1 MSMSVFF
8 KHIFIIISLLS
19 LSTELVAQKK
29 QKETIYKS
37 EYEDVTRNVYN
48 KKLLSLSEIQPPKH
62 IDYKGPEITTGS
74 TFLFGTIS
82 LERAFPTAYPENH
95 YLPYYFSSKA
105 YKCPTALSL
114 LKYYQP
120 IIDKELEKHQ
130 LPKEL
135 NLVPMVCSVFNP
147 TSKNGIGG
155 EGFWHLTY
163 PQAVKY
169 GLRVDEF
176 VDERRDFE
184 KSTFAALSNIKQ
196 LYELYQNWELALAAY
211 SCGVVNV
218 NKAILRSGKKDYK
231 SLYELLPTETNEF
244 VNAFTAMV
252 YIVNYDDY
260 EVVKLKPKFDR
271 DTLTL
276 ERKLQA
282 KALED
287 VIGFDKDQF
296 TFLNPVLNFDKAILP
311 ANYPLY
317 FDKADRKKII
327 EMKDSIYF
335 YQDSILNKPKEIEP
349 KDDLENIPDF
359 DGEPVV
365 YTVKSGDVLGIIA
378 ERYKVSVAE
387 LQSWNNLRGTR
398 IDIGQKLSIY
408 GERQAAP
415 EPVAEEKQ
423 ETKQETP
430 KNNSFSSGDYSIY
443 TVKSGDNLWLIA
455 KNYPGIS
462 ADDIMKFNN
471 IDANLNIGQQLKIP
485 KK

>member
-1 MSMSVFF
+1 MCLLFKKYLLLFVLLVVFSWVS
-8 KHIFIIISLLS
+8 I
-19 LSTELVAQKK
+19 AQPK
-29 QKETIYKS
+29 QKSTIYKT
-37 EYEDVTRNVYN
+37 EFENVNRNNYN
-48 KKLLSLSEIQPPKH
+48 KRLIALSKTQPPKH

-74 TFLFGTIS
+74 QFLFGNEP
-82 LERAFPTAYPENH
+82 LEKAFPTAYPENH
-95 YLPYYFSSKA
+95 YLPFYFSLKA

-114 LKYYQP
+114 LNYYQS

-135 NLVPMVCSVFNP
+135 SLVPLVCSAFNP
-147 TSKNGIGG
+147 MSKNGIGG

-176 VDERRDFE
+176 IDERRNME
-184 KSTFAALSNIKQ
+184 KATFAAVKNLAH
-196 LYELYQNWELALAAY
+196 LYELYQDWELTLAAY

-231 SLYELLPTETNEF
+231 SLYELLPTATNEF

-252 YIVNYDDY
+252 YIYNYDDY
-260 EVVKLKPKFDR
+260 EAVKLSPDWKT
-271 DTLTL
+271 DTLIFP
-276 ERKLQA
+276 RKLQA

-287 VIGFDKDQF
+287 VVGFDKDEF
-296 TFLNPVLNFDKAILP
+296 LFLNPVIYFESEIFP

-317 FDKADRKKII
+317 FSISDKEKILPLR
-327 EMKDSIYF
+327 DSLYF
-335 YQDSILNKPKEIEP
+335 YQDSVLNKPKVTDSSE
-349 KDDLENIPDF
+349 KDFIPEF
-359 DGEPVV
+359 DGEPII

-387 LQSWNNLRGTR
+387 LQSWNNLKGTR
-398 IDIGQKLSIY
+398 IDIGQKLTIY

-415 EPVAEEKQ
+415 EPVVEEK
-423 ETKQETP
+423 ETTN
-430 KNNSFSSGDYSIY
+430 NNSRPTNFSNDNYSVY

-471 IDANLNIGQQLKIP
+471 IDANLNVGQQLKIP

>member
-1 MSMSVFF
+1 M
-8 KHIFIIISLLS
+8 
-19 LSTELVAQKK
+19 
-29 QKETIYKS
+29 
-37 EYEDVTRNVYN
+37 
-48 KKLLSLSEIQPPKH
+48 
-62 IDYKGPEITTGS
+62 
-74 TFLFGTIS
+74 
-82 LERAFPTAYPENH
+82 
-95 YLPYYFSSKA
+95 
-105 YKCPTALSL
+105 
-114 LKYYQP
+114 
-120 IIDKELEKHQ
+120 
-130 LPKEL
+130 
-135 NLVPMVCSVFNP
+135 
-147 TSKNGIGG
+147 
-155 EGFWHLTY
+155 
-163 PQAVKY
+163 
-169 GLRVDEF
+169 RVDEF
-176 VDERRDFE
+176 VDERRDME

-276 ERKLQA
+276 ERKLQV

-287 VIGFDKDQF
+287 VIGFDKNQF
-296 TFLNPVLNFDKAILP
+296 EFLNPVLNFDKAILP

-317 FDKADRKKII
+317 FDKADREKII

-423 ETKQETP
+423 QEKQETL
-430 KNNSFSSGDYSIY
+430 KNTSFSSGDYSIY

>member
-1 MSMSVFF
+1 MSMSNFF
-8 KHIFIIISLLS
+8 KYIFIIVSLLF
-19 LSTELVAQKK
+19 LSTELAAQKK
-29 QKETIYKS
+29 QKETVYKT
-37 EYEDVTRNVYN
+37 EYEEVTKNAYN
-48 KKLLSLSEIQPPKH
+48 KKLISLSEKQPPKH
-62 IDYKGPEITTGS
+62 IDYKGLEITTGA
-74 TFLFGTIS
+74 TFLFGSIP
-82 LERAFPTAYPENH
+82 LEKAFPTAFPENH

-105 YKCPTALSL
+105 YKCPTAFSL
-114 LKYYQP
+114 LNYYQP
-120 IIDKELEKHQ
+120 IIDKEIKKQQ
-130 LPKEL
+130 LPTAL
-135 NLVPMVCSVFNP
+135 NLVPLVCSAFNP

-169 GLRVDEF
+169 GLRVDDL

-184 KSTFAALSNIKQ
+184 KATFAALSNIKQ
-196 LYELYQNWELALAAY
+196 LYELYQDWELTLAAY

-218 NKAILRSGKKDYK
+218 NKAILRSGKEDYK
-231 SLYELLPTETNEF
+231 SLYELLPSATNEF
-244 VNAFTAMV
+244 VNAFTAMI
-252 YIVNYDDY
+252 YITNYDDY
-260 EVVKLKPKFDR
+260 EAVKLKPKFNK
-271 DTLTL
+271 DTLVL
-276 ERKLQA
+276 ERQLQA

-287 VIGFDKDQF
+287 VIGFDKNQF
-296 TFLNPVLNFDKAILP
+296 EFFNPFLNFDKAILP

-317 FDKADRKKII
+317 FTKTDRKKII

-335 YQDSILNKPKEIEP
+335 YQDSVLNKPKPVATP
-349 KDDLENIPDF
+349 KDTEFIPEA
-359 DGEPVV
+359 DGEPIV
-365 YTVKSGDVLGIIA
+365 YVVKSGDVLGIIA
-378 ERYKVSVAE
+378 EKYNVSVAE
-387 LQSWNNLRGTR
+387 LQSWNNLKGTR

-430 KNNSFSSGDYSIY
+430 RETNYSSGSYTIY
-443 TVKSGDNLWLIA
+443 TVKSGDNLWIIA

-471 IDANLNIGQQLKIP
+471 IDANLNVGQQLKIP